1 MALEQSEEGL
11 ETERRRNMAKV
22 IKRQGKR
29 GVSWVVDYLD
39 PEGKRKRKF
48 FPLKKDAEAYLGKV
62 VAAKRERA
70 VKRGESREWHPVKK
84 PIPALRW
91 PGPTG

>member
-1 MALEQSEEGL
+1 
-11 ETERRRNMAKV
+11 MAKV

-62 VAAKRERA
+62 TGGQAGGAVFRCLRRE
-70 VKRGESREWHPVKK
+70 EREP
-84 PIPALRW
+84 R
-91 PGPTG
+91 